1 MGERLRLAGAF
12 DSAADA
18 LGLTLIPLSLE
29 DYVTSFSLR
38 YVAHLVA
45 RSIKK
50 QEQIA
55 RFL

>member
-12 DSAADA
+12 SAADA
-18 LGLTLIPLSLE
+18 LGLTLIPLSL
-29 DYVTSFSLR
+29 DGFTASFKLR

-45 RSIKK
+45 SSKKK

-55 RFL
+55 RF